1 MKEFLITKTMTAQ
14 LAVRC
19 NDENEARSWA
29 SKIVTTLEDE
39 NGNPIEL
46 SSDMNFEASTNPA
59 QCQVESVG

>member
-14 LAVRC
+14 LVVRC

-29 SKIVTTLEDE
+29 SKIVATLEDE
-39 NGNPIEL
+39 NGNPVEP
-46 SSDMNFEASTNPA
+46 SPDVDFEASTDPA